1 MHKTLRLLF
10 TCSALLLASFANINA
25 DQPVINSI
33 QIKYLSAPTVSEEKI
48 RANVALR
55 AGQTLDP
62 ALTDRSL
69 RNLNQTGLFDL
80 YYFEQQPAGDNKI
93 DLILVVQPRL
103 LIRNVSFTGNKEY
116 SASSLQKDAN
126 IQSRP
131 NRPLSDY
138 GVQSDARSIT
148 EFYRK
153 KGYTEASV
161 QYEVTRDDASGM
173 SDVLFKINEGS
184 RIGIRQIN
192 FVGNNHISASELED
206 AMQTKTR
213 GFFSWLTGT
222 GRYKP
227 EMFREDLHRVRDVFR
242 NAGFL
247 DVHIP
252 EDKVELTYP
261 QPDSLHITIHIE
273 EGRRYNTGKIQIE
286 GNEIFPLERLQS
298 VLTLREG
305 DYFSPAKVDADREA
319 IVDLY
324 GREGRLETRVI
335 PERIANLETGNID
348 LIYRIRESDP
358 FYLESINIQG
368 NLKTKSKVI
377 LRELA
382 LAPGDV
388 FDLVRMKVSQNR
400 LRNLR
405 FFDVVEVTPEPT
417 QVANRRNLRIDVQEG
432 RTGALTF
439 GAGFSTLE
447 DVVVFAE
454 VTQTNFDLF
463 NYSSMFQGAGQ
474 KFRLRLALGSRSNEI
489 ILSFE
494 EPWFMEQ
501 ELAVGFELYRTE
513 SRYMSSL
520 YNELRMGVEV
530 YVRKRLFEL
539 VEGRLSYRLEQV
551 KIFDVDDIAPSVY
564 KREEGT
570 RLVSKVGFSL
580 TRDTRNHFVEPTSG
594 NRFEINTEYAGIGGD
609 VHYVKLEG
617 RAAQYFKVSD
627 YGEQV
632 FSILG
637 RAGNLWETG
646 NRPIPFFDKFFL
658 GGPNNMRGFGFREV
672 GPKEDNEPIGGNTY
686 AFLSLEHS
694 IRLAEPLRFAVFY
707 DGGFVNADTGDFNP
721 DHYRDNYGF
730 GLRIMVM
737 GAPLRL
743 DYGIPI
749 HKDKNQSG
757 SGQFYFSFGTRF

>member
-10 TCSALLLASFANINA
+10 TCSALLLASFANVHA
-25 DQPVINSI
+25 EQPVINSI
-33 QIKYLSAPTVSEEKI
+33 QIRYLGAPTVSEEKI

-55 AGQTLDP
+55 SGQTLDP

-80 YYFEQQPAGDNKI
+80 YYFEQNARPDGKV
-93 DLILVVQPRL
+93 DLTLVVQPRL
-103 LIRNVSFTGNKEY
+103 LIRNVTFTGNKEY
-116 SASSLQKDAN
+116 SASTIQKDQN
-126 IQSRP
+126 LQSRA
-131 NRPLSDY
+131 NRPLSDF
-138 GVQSDARSIT
+138 GVQSDARSIA

-153 KGYTEASV
+153 KGYTEATV
-161 QYEVTRDDASGM
+161 EYEVRRDEKSGM
-173 SDVLFKINEGS
+173 SDVLFKIDEGA
-184 RIGIRQIN
+184 RIGIRDIR
-192 FVGNNHISASELED
+192 FVGNHAISSSDLED
-206 AMQTKTR
+206 VMQTKTR

-222 GRYKP
+222 GRYNQ
-227 EMFREDLHRVRDVFR
+227 EMFREDLNRLRDAFR
-242 NAGFL
+242 NEGFL
-247 DVHIP
+247 DVEIP
-252 EDKVELTYP
+252 ENQVELTHP
-261 QPDSLHITIHIE
+261 KPDTLHITIHIN
-273 EGRRYNTGKIQIE
+273 EGRRYQTGKVSIE
-286 GNEIFPLERLQS
+286 GNSIHSEEKLRT

-305 DYFSPAKVDADREA
+305 DHFSPAKVDADREA
-319 IVDLY
+319 LIDLY

-335 PERIANLETGNID
+335 PDRIANLETGNID
-348 LIYRIRESDP
+348 LIYRIRESEQ
-358 FYLESINIQG
+358 FYLESINIEG

-405 FFDVVEVTPEPT
+405 YFDVVEVTPEPT

-447 DVVVFAE
+447 DIVVFAE
-454 VTQTNFDLF
+454 ITQTNFDLF
-463 NYSSMFQGAGQ
+463 NYASMFQGAGQ

-494 EPWFMEQ
+494 EPWFLEQ
-501 ELAVGFELYRTE
+501 ELAVGFELYRSE

-520 YNELRMGVEV
+520 YNELRMGFEV

-551 KIFDVDDIAPSVY
+551 KIFDLDDNAPSVY

-570 RLVSKVGFSL
+570 RLVSKIGFAL
-580 TRDTRNHFVEPTSG
+580 TRDTRNNFVEPTRG
-594 NRFEINTEYAGIGGD
+594 NRFEISTEYAGVGGD
-609 VHYVKLEG
+609 VDYFKLEG
-617 RAAQYFKVSD
+617 RAAQYIKVSD

-646 NRPIPFFDKFFL
+646 NRPIPFFDRFFL
-658 GGPNNMRGFGFREV
+658 GGPNNLRGYGFRQA
-672 GPKEDNEPIGGNTY
+672 GPKEDREPIGGNTY
-686 AFLSLEHS
+686 AFISFEHS

-707 DGGFVNADTGDFNP
+707 DGGFVNAGTGDFDPGNY
-721 DHYRDNYGF
+721 HDNYGF
-730 GLRIMVM
+730 GLRILVM

-749 HKDKNQSG
+749 NKDKDLDG
-757 SGQFYFSFGTRF
+757 GGQFYFSFGTRF